1 MPFSVSQ
8 GRHGI
13 MILESMA
20 VMSSPKQDNN
30 TILIQDHPVAQVK
43 LPRSQSE
50 HTAVW
55 SESLGFTVAVVQQC

>member
-1 MPFSVSQ
+1 
-8 GRHGI
+8 

-43 LPRSQSE
+43 LPCSQSE